1 MLTDSSKL
9 INLYGIARLSDNRA
23 DYILCLSEQI
33 GVDGKR
39 YCRFQKSGVDIFNP
53 NEANR
58 HTKIELHLKQL
69 FHFHV

>member
-1 MLTDSSKL
+1 MEIVLVHPSVSSLDLGTSMLTDSSKL

-39 YCRFQKSGVDIFNP
+39 Y
-53 NEANR
+53 
-58 HTKIELHLKQL
+58 
-69 FHFHV
+69 